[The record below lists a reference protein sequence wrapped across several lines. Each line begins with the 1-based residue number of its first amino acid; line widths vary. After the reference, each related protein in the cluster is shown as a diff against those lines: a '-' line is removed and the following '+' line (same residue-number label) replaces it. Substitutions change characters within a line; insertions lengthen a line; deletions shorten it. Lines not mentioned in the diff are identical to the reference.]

1 MLITTSPWDRYYYL
15 QTFLMQLAID
25 PFTNPFIPL
34 QQQDGPE
41 PTHSDGSPFEFFP
54 PAPVVLFCKNSPPL
68 KKVIMQ
74 KQPITP
80 QSASKK
86 QGTLAPA
93 APRVPTRTRTTTR
106 NVAARKTLRRRSPS
120 PESSHVG

>member
-1 MLITTSPWDRYYYL
+1 MTLLLT
-15 QTFLMQLAID
+15 QFL
-25 PFTNPFIPL
+25 PL
-34 QQQDGPE
+34 QQKDGPE

-68 KKVIMQ
+68 KKVMMQ

-86 QGTLAPA
+86 QGTPTST
-93 APRVPTRTRTTTR
+93 APRVPTKTRTMTR
-106 NVAARKTLRRRSPS
+106 NVAARKTSRRRSPS

>member
-1 MLITTSPWDRYYYL
+1 MTLLLT
-15 QTFLMQLAID
+15 QFL
-25 PFTNPFIPL
+25 PL

-54 PAPVVLFCKNSPPL
+54 PAHVVLFCKNSPPL

-74 KQPITP
+74 RQPTTP

-86 QGTLAPA
+86 PATPKPA
-93 APRVPTRTRTTTR
+93 APRVPTKTRTMVR
-106 NVAARKTLRRRSPS
+106 KVAARKTLRRRSPS
-120 PESSHVG
+120 PDSSHVS

>member
-1 MLITTSPWDRYYYL
+1 MLITTSPWNRYYYL
-15 QTFLMQLAID
+15 QIFLMQLAID
-25 PFTNPFIPL
+25 PFTNPFLPL

-74 KQPITP
+74 KQPTTP

-86 QGTLAPA
+86 PTTPKSA
-93 APRVPTRTRTTTR
+93 APCVPTKTRTM
-106 NVAARKTLRRRSPS
+106 VRK
-120 PESSHVG
+120 V